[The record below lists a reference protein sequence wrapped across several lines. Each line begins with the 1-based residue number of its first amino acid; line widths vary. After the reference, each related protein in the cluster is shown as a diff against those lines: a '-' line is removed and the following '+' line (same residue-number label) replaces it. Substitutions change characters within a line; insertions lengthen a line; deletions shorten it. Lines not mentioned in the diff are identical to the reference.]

1 MQESNPVKIETIA
14 GHVCLGLARLFM
26 KGPLR
31 RFNGIER
38 ALGDRFA
45 SKENYVA
52 DRVSNVSDYRKLF
65 NGFVAF
71 EGKTVLELGCST
83 GYLLNSFLQQED
95 FTAIGADISASVLAR
110 ARANYGNRIQF
121 VQTTPASIPL
131 PNESVDVIYCVD
143 TVEHLSRPL
152 EIFID
157 SFRILKPGGL
167 FLIHF
172 GPWFNPSGAHMEDI
186 IPFPWPHVIFSMDTV
201 LNVAAHIY
209 ESKDHKHAC
218 YWYDSNGQLRKN
230 PYLDRQWWREYLNDL
245 TIRKFKRM
253 LRRLQYETIEF
264 RPLGFGGKAFPAA
277 RLLSGFA
284 RVPVLNEFFI
294 KAVLCVLRKPED
306 TTRRLQSAA

>member
-65 NGFVAF
+65 NGFVNF

-121 VQTTPASIPL
+121 VQTTPTSIPL
-131 PNESVDVIYCVD
+131 PSESV
-143 TVEHLSRPL
+143 
-152 EIFID
+152 EIG
-157 SFRILKPGGL
+157 R
-167 FLIHF
+167 
-172 GPWFNPSGAHMEDI
+172 AH
-186 IPFPWPHVIFSMDTV
+186 V
-201 LNVAAHIY
+201 
-209 ESKDHKHAC
+209 
-218 YWYDSNGQLRKN
+218 
-230 PYLDRQWWREYLNDL
+230 
-245 TIRKFKRM
+245 
-253 LRRLQYETIEF
+253 
-264 RPLGFGGKAFPAA
+264 
-277 RLLSGFA
+277 
-284 RVPVLNEFFI
+284 
-294 KAVLCVLRKPED
+294 
-306 TTRRLQSAA
+306 